1 LFFIDIYYRVLTR
14 CWPIIIDFSPREEK
28 GKGGKYI
35 FGKSEI
41 GFKLSK
47 ILFEV
52 ICILFVNMSNLG

>member
-1 LFFIDIYYRVLTR
+1 M
-14 CWPIIIDFSPREEK
+14 DFSPREEK

-47 ILFEV
+47 ILFKV
-52 ICILFVNMSNLG
+52 ICILCFNMSNLG